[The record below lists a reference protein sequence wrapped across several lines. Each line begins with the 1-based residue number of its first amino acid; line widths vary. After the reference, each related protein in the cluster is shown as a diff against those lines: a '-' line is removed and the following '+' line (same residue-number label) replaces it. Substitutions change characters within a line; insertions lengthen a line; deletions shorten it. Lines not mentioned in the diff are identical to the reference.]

1 VAKNKGGTTVI
12 IKKKG
17 DGEHAAHHG
26 GSWKVA
32 YADFVTAMMA
42 FFLLMWLIA
51 ALKPQQK
58 ETLAFVFKDTKQGSP
73 SEIKQG
79 VSPAM
84 FIPSDAKIG
93 QAEMK
98 LSEKDQLKYEVAM
111 LVKELLA
118 QHQEVQNNSGLSSDN
133 AGVLMQVN
141 NAVMFAQNSAVLK
154 PEAAKLLDGVSTIL
168 LAQKVD
174 LVIRGHTDDAENGN
188 GLYPSKW
195 ELSAARAAACLRYVL
210 AKGSGAIAATRM
222 RAAGYADSRPLVPV
236 IDEGSRAANRRVEF
250 YYHSPGTET
259 W

>member
-1 VAKNKGGTTVI
+1 VAKSKGGTTII
-12 IKKKG
+12 IKKVV
-17 DGEHAAHHG
+17 DGHAAHHG

-58 ETLAFVFKDTKQGSP
+58 ESLAMVFKDAKTSQSD
-73 SEIKQG
+73 IKQS
-79 VSPAM
+79 VTATT
-84 FIPSDAKIG
+84 FIPKDAKMGIP
-93 QAEMK
+93 EMN
-98 LSEKDQLKYEVAM
+98 LSQQDKLKYEVAL

-118 QHQEVQNNSGLSSDN
+118 QDKELQNNSGISADN

-141 NAVMFAQNSAVLK
+141 NSVMFAQNSAVLK
-154 PEAAKLLDGVSTIL
+154 PEAAKILNGVTDIL
-168 LAQKVD
+168 LNQKVN
-174 LVIRGHTDDAENGN
+174 LVIRGHTDDTENGN

-195 ELSAARAAACLRYVL
+195 ELSAARSAAALRYIL
-210 AKGSGAIAATRM
+210 TKGNGAIAATRM

-236 IDEGSRAANRRVEF
+236 INDENRAVNRRVEF
-250 YYHSPGTET
+250 YYHSPEAET

>member
-1 VAKNKGGTTVI
+1 VAKSKGSQNIII
-12 IKKKG
+12 IKKVEG
-17 DGEHAAHHG
+17 GHAAHHG

-51 ALKPQQK
+51 AMKPQQK
-58 ETLAFVFKDTKQGSP
+58 ESLAIIFRDAKHDSR
-73 SEIKQG
+73 SEVKQG
-79 VSPAM
+79 VVQAM
-84 FIPSDAKIG
+84 FIPKDAKVG
-93 QAEMK
+93 MAEMN
-98 LSEKDQLKYEVAM
+98 LSEKDKLKYEVAL

-118 QHQEVQNNSGLSSDN
+118 KDKDLQSNSGISSDN

-141 NAVMFAQNSAVLK
+141 NAVMFAPNSAVLK
-154 PEAAKLLDGVSTIL
+154 PEAAKLLDGVANIL

-174 LVIRGHTDDAENGN
+174 LVIRGHTDDTENGN

-195 ELSAARAAACLRYVL
+195 ELSAARAAASLRYIL
-210 AKGSGAIAATRM
+210 TRGNGAIAATRM

-236 IDEGSRAANRRVEF
+236 FDDASRAANRRVEF
-250 YYHSPGTET
+250 YYHSPETET

>member
-1 VAKNKGGTTVI
+1 VAKSKGTQNIII
-12 IKKKG
+12 IKKGG
-17 DGEHAAHHG
+17 DGHAAHHG

-58 ETLAFVFKDTKQGSP
+58 ESLSIVFKDVKQDASQVTKQVVMP
-73 SEIKQG
+73 
-79 VSPAM
+79 V
-84 FIPSDAKIG
+84 FIPKDAKVG
-93 QAEMK
+93 TTEMN
-98 LSEKDQLKYEVAM
+98 LSEKDQLKYQVAL

-118 QHQEVQNNSGLSSDN
+118 KDQELQNNSGISSDN

-141 NAVMFAQNSAVLK
+141 NSVMFAPNSAVLK
-154 PEAAKLLDGVSTIL
+154 PEAAKLLDGVADIL

-174 LVIRGHTDDAENGN
+174 LVIRGHTDDTETGN

-195 ELSAARAAACLRYVL
+195 ELSAARAAASLRYIL
-210 AKGSGAIAATRM
+210 AKGNGAIAATRM

-236 IDEGSRAANRRVEF
+236 FDDASRTANRRVEF
-250 YYHSPGTET
+250 YYHSPETET

>member
-1 VAKNKGGTTVI
+1 MAKSKGSTII
-12 IKKKG
+12 IKKVV
-17 DGEHAAHHG
+17 DGHGGGHHG

-58 ETLAFVFKDTKQGSP
+58 ESLAIVFKDAKSSQSD
-73 SEIKQG
+73 IKIAATTF
-79 VSPAM
+79 VPK
-84 FIPSDAKIG
+84 DAKMGIP
-93 QAEMK
+93 EMN
-98 LSEKDQLKYEVAM
+98 LSEKDKLKYEVAL

-118 QHQEVQNNSGLSSDN
+118 QSQDLQNNSGISSDN

-141 NAVMFAQNSAVLK
+141 NSVMFAQNSAVLK
-154 PEAAKLLDGVSTIL
+154 PEAAKILDGVTNIL
-168 LAQKVD
+168 LNQKVS
-174 LVIRGHTDDAENGN
+174 LVIRGHTDDSENGN

-195 ELSAARAAACLRYVL
+195 ELSAARAAAALRYIL
-210 AKGSGAIAATRM
+210 AKGGGAIAPTRL

-236 IDEGSRAANRRVEF
+236 MSEENRAVNRRVEF
-250 YYHSPGTET
+250 YYHSPETET

>member
-1 VAKNKGGTTVI
+1 MARNKGGATII

-17 DGEHAAHHG
+17 GGEHGGHHG

-58 ETLAFVFKDTKQGSP
+58 ESLAIVFKDVRKDSSNVTKQVVMP
-73 SEIKQG
+73 T
-79 VSPAM
+79 
-84 FIPSDAKIG
+84 FIPKDAKVG
-93 QAEMK
+93 VPDVN
-98 LSEKDQLKYEVAM
+98 LSQQDRLKYEVAL

-118 QHQEVQNNSGLSSDN
+118 QNKEIQSNSGISSDN

-141 NAVMFAQNSAVLK
+141 NSVMFAPNSAVLK
-154 PEAAKLLDGVSTIL
+154 PEAAKILDGVANIL
-168 LAQKVD
+168 LNQKVN
-174 LVIRGHTDDAENGN
+174 LVIRGHTDDTENGN
-188 GLYPSKW
+188 GQYPSKW
-195 ELSAARAAACLRYVL
+195 ELSAARSAAALRYIL
-210 AKGSGAIAATRM
+210 AKGGGAIAPTRM

-236 IDEGSRAANRRVEF
+236 INEENRAVNRRVEF
-250 YYHSPGTET
+250 YYHSPEAET

>member
-1 VAKNKGGTTVI
+1 MAKSKATQSIII
-12 IKKKG
+12 IKKG
-17 DGEHAAHHG
+17 GEGHAAHHG

-58 ETLAFVFKDTKQGSP
+58 ENLSIVFKDVKKDATQVTKQVVMP
-73 SEIKQG
+73 T
-79 VSPAM
+79 
-84 FIPSDAKIG
+84 FIPKDAKVG
-93 QAEMK
+93 TTEMN
-98 LSEKDQLKYEVAM
+98 LSEKDQLKYEVAL

-118 QHQEVQNNSGLSSDN
+118 KDQDLQNNSGISSDN

-141 NAVMFAQNSAVLK
+141 NAVMFAPNSAVLK
-154 PEAAKLLDGVSTIL
+154 PEAAKVLDGVADIL
-168 LAQKVD
+168 LAEKVD
-174 LVIRGHTDDAENGN
+174 LVIRGHTDDSETGS

-210 AKGSGAIAATRM
+210 AKGGGAIAATRM
-222 RAAGYADSRPLVPV
+222 RAAGYADSRPLVP
-236 IDEGSRAANRRVEF
+236 IFDDASRTANRRVEF
-250 YYHSPGTET
+250 YYHSPETET

>member
-1 VAKNKGGTTVI
+1 VAKSKGGTTII
-12 IKKKG
+12 IKKVV
-17 DGEHAAHHG
+17 DGHAAHHG

-58 ETLAFVFKDTKQGSP
+58 ESLAMVFKDAKTSQSD
-73 SEIKQG
+73 IKQS
-79 VSPAM
+79 VTATT
-84 FIPSDAKIG
+84 FIPKDAKMGIP
-93 QAEMK
+93 EMN
-98 LSEKDQLKYEVAM
+98 LSQQDKLKYEVAL

-118 QHQEVQNNSGLSSDN
+118 QDKELQNNSGISADN

-141 NAVMFAQNSAVLK
+141 NSVMFAQNSAVLK
-154 PEAAKLLDGVSTIL
+154 PEAAKILNGVTDIL
-168 LAQKVD
+168 LNQKVN
-174 LVIRGHTDDAENGN
+174 LVIRGHTDDTENGN

-195 ELSAARAAACLRYVL
+195 ELSAARSAAALRYIL
-210 AKGSGAIAATRM
+210 TKGNGAIAATRM

-236 IDEGSRAANRRVEF
+236 ISDENRAVNRRVEF
-250 YYHSPGTET
+250 YYHSPEAET